1 MPSEKNPV
9 FRKAIIPWYKSTT
22 IYIFVLILMLLVLL
36 FAIAGLSVS
45 QENTE
50 YGRYVWIPALV
61 LAMTAAIIITMA
73 ARLIKR
79 YSQKSNKS
87 FKAH

>member
-9 FRKAIIPWYKSTT
+9 FRKAIIPWYNSTT
-22 IYIFVLILMLLVLL
+22 VYTIVLIIMLLMLF

-45 QENTE
+45 QEKAE
-50 YGRYVWIPALV
+50 FRRYVWIPALL
-61 LAMTAAIIITMA
+61 LAMIAAIIITTT

-79 YSQKSNKS
+79 YTQRSNKS